1 MHMERH
7 LLALRYDG
15 DESQLKELPVTDLTA
30 FASLPLDELA
40 AEIERMTRNAKRR
53 VDERAQ
59 KYAGH
64 KFTPATAGPS
74 RDAAGDF
81 IPLDRAVAGF
91 YSPEA
96 A

>member
-1 MHMERH
+1 MERH

-15 DESQLKELPVTDLTA
+15 DEPQLEELPVTDPTYFA
-30 FASLPLDELA
+30 FLPLDELA

-64 KFTPATAGPS
+64 KFTPA
-74 RDAAGDF
+74 DAPTSLRQ
-81 IPLDRAVAGF
+81 ILPLDRAPAGS
-91 YSPEA
+91 YLQETIA
-96 A
+96 

>member
-7 LLALRYDG
+7 LLALRHDG
-15 DESQLKELPVTDLTA
+15 DESQPEELPVTDLTS

-64 KFTPATAGPS
+64 KFTPA
-74 RDAAGDF
+74 DAPASLRQ
-81 IPLDRAVAGF
+81 ILPLDRAPAGTYSQEVA
-91 YSPEA
+91 
-96 A
+96 